1 MFLQFHQNAVIFF
14 MKFSEF
20 FSLILEVLASSKKLS
35 MLAFMKFGCRRKR
48 RPKKLNKQN
57 RHPRLRY
64 CNQTTYSIFR
74 TAVVDAGYPFPHNA
88 GAQPDSL
95 ISLRQIPEGHI
106 GQRGS

>member
-1 MFLQFHQNAVIFF
+1 
-14 MKFSEF
+14 
-20 FSLILEVLASSKKLS
+20 
-35 MLAFMKFGCRRKR
+35 MLAFMKFGCRRRR

-106 GQRGS
+106 GQRGR